1 MIDLIKS
8 ALHDLKS
15 QPVLGVVSVIGSAL
29 AIYLIMIV
37 VMLQDVK
44 TAPIA
49 PESNRDRFLHCTYG
63 SFKGFND
70 NQSWNNCPYS
80 YKFVREYFYPLT
92 EPETVT
98 AYSIICNE
106 SAVSL
111 PGHPTVGVDCRT
123 TDANYWTVFD
133 FTFLSG
139 APYTQADMDAGIP
152 LAVITES
159 AARRVFGSTDV
170 VGREFNLDYSPVRVC
185 GVVRDVSSI
194 TSKAY
199 AEMWLPVTY
208 KSSDMSDF
216 AGFLSVTMLAPS
228 VGKKEAVRQ
237 EYIRMMESV
246 ETKTGN
252 MKIEVMNRPYDQ
264 WTETC
269 SEVWANMDPDVNTA
283 RRNRLLTYLVLFIV
297 PAVNLSEMTRS
308 RMRRRYAEIGVRR
321 AFGCNRMGVIR
332 SVFAE
337 NLVLTLIAGAI
348 GLLLAILTCIIFD
361 SELFFQQ
368 QAGSLAV
375 SKVIISPSEILRW
388 STFGWALLACFFL
401 NLLSTGIPAIR
412 ASRINIVNALSGYI
426 RK

>member
-63 SFKGFND
+63 SFRGEGNFFNG
-70 NQSWNNCPYS
+70 PYS
-80 YKFVREYFYPLT
+80 YNFIRKYFYNLT
-92 EPETVT
+92 EPEAVT
-98 AYSIICNE
+98 AYSINNSE

-111 PGHPTVGVDCRT
+111 PGQPTVGVDRRL
-123 TDANYWTVFD
+123 TDANFWRVFD
-133 FTFLSG
+133 FTFIAG
-139 APYTQADMDAGIP
+139 APYTQEDVDAAMP

-159 AARRVFGSTDV
+159 VARQLFGSTDV
-170 VGREFNLDYSPVRVC
+170 VGREFNIDFKPMRVS
-185 GVVRDVSSI
+185 GVVRDV
-194 TSKAY
+194 TSLATKAY
-199 AEMWLPVTY
+199 SQIWVPITWHSNDRRPY
-208 KSSDMSDF
+208 SGD
-216 AGFLSVTMLAPS
+216 LSVTMLAPS
-228 VGKKEAVRQ
+228 VDKMDLVRQ
-237 EYIRMMESV
+237 EYIRSMESV
-246 ETKTGN
+246 TADTDGG
-252 MKIEVMNRPYDQ
+252 MNVYIQDRPYDQ

-269 SEVWANMDPDVNTA
+269 AQIWANVAPDVKSA
-283 RRNRLLTYLVLFIV
+283 RRDRMLIYLVLFIV

-337 NLVLTLIAGAI
+337 NLVLTLIAGVIGLALAI
-348 GLLLAILTCIIFD
+348 GTCIIFD
-361 SELFFQQ
+361 ADLFPSASFSRI
-368 QAGSLAV
+368 GI
-375 SKVIISPSEILRW
+375 SKTFVSPSDVMRL
-388 STFGWALLACFFL
+388 STFGWALLAVFIL

-412 ASRINIVNALSGYI
+412 ASRINIVNALSGHI
-426 RK
+426 VK